1 MKKIQLS
8 SLVNINF
15 LILFATISLGIYLC
29 LVGGYGSDEDTLPMI
44 GAFES
49 ILKGEKIMASRFTP
63 YPVAELG
70 IGFLSYFF
78 GSWAANIITF
88 IFFILS
94 LFFFYFTFSD
104 QTEIKKIVIFLL
116 LCLSNPFLF
125 FDNLEPMDYSWA
137 LLALFMGSYFLK
149 KNLFE
154 LAIVFFG
161 ISIGTR
167 IYFLVFV
174 WILIYFFKNSNLT
187 FLRRNYLFI
196 CSFFIGG
203 LFYLPFWFE
212 NNLSLHWLYA
222 VTPSDQGIIGL
233 IGRFF
238 YKTTKALNLFV
249 LLVLIFLFFK
259 KILIKD
265 FYKIHLRTEYLIIIM
280 NLIIFVLIPAEIS
293 YLQPLLVCF
302 YFLVINFNLKII
314 YSIIILNFLSW
325 VINIDY
331 LKINYLSDDKCN
343 NVNAISAEF
352 KLSFKN
358 GYFYEFINTRD
369 KIKCWIK
376 PGSARYNKI
385 ISGKALK

>member
-1 MKKIQLS
+1 MIKIKSS

-15 LILFATISLGIYLC
+15 LILLTIICLGIFLC
-29 LVGGYGSDEDTLPMI
+29 FIGGYGSDEDTLPMI

-49 ILKGEKIMASRFTP
+49 ILRGEKKMASRFTP

-78 GSWAANIITF
+78 GSWAANTITF

-94 LFFFYFTFSD
+94 LFFFYFSFSNEI
-104 QTEIKKIVIFLL
+104 EIKKIIIFLL

-137 LLALFMGSYFLK
+137 LLTLFMGSYFLK

-174 WILIYFFKNSNLT
+174 WILIYFFKNSNLK
-187 FLRRNYLFI
+187 FPRRNYLFI

-259 KILIKD
+259 K
-265 FYKIHLRTEYLIIIM
+265 Y
-280 NLIIFVLIPAEIS
+280 
-293 YLQPLLVCF
+293 
-302 YFLVINFNLKII
+302 
-314 YSIIILNFLSW
+314 
-325 VINIDY
+325 
-331 LKINYLSDDKCN
+331 
-343 NVNAISAEF
+343 
-352 KLSFKN
+352 
-358 GYFYEFINTRD
+358 
-369 KIKCWIK
+369 
-376 PGSARYNKI
+376 
-385 ISGKALK
+385 